1 MCARNNTVIA
11 ILFLS
16 SLLVISCATPIPPTG
31 GLVERSSPKILSS
44 VPQTGAIQF
53 NGQSIRID
61 FDRFISRNS
70 VQRAIQIEPDLGIPY
85 SINWKR
91 KSMILQFDSP
101 FPDSVTVIV
110 SLGADIA
117 DVNGNRLTTPY
128 QIAFSTGAYL
138 DSASVHFNV
147 YSFDQAKGVSGQ
159 KVGLFRDGIDDA
171 AVYIAESDTSGVAR
185 FRYVSRGSY
194 TARLFDDRNR
204 NRKVDENE
212 FAVSLSQKVNVEGDS
227 LNFGGN
233 FVYSRQDTTS
243 PDILGVGLLSSDRI
257 RIRFS
262 ESIRLSNT
270 SSLSIIDS
278 KGNRFQGTWLYS
290 DPIDASIAI
299 ARSSINLDPNQS
311 YKLELDSITDSMG
324 NIFNGN
330 SPPFAGSSRPD
341 TTVQRIIR
349 FPEPSFVLPNDTFLV
364 VYSDIIRSGA
374 IADSI
379 IVIDGENQIKNWKDT
394 IISDNKLY
402 VFRKEGWIPGQSYQ
416 IRYWSPKEQR
426 HRNLSFRVQREEDLA
441 NLELLI
447 PENWQKKSII
457 IELLDINGAVLK
469 SIQEQSA
476 NERIT
481 ISALEPATYRLRVW
495 LDANLNRRWD
505 QKVSTL
511 NNSEHEKIF
520 ILPRVNLSARMTSIV
535 QIDEIF

>member
-11 ILFLS
+11 ILFVS
-16 SLLVISCATPIPPTG
+16 SLLAVSCATPIPPTG

-44 VPQTGAIQF
+44 DPQTGAIQF

-61 FDRFISRNS
+61 FDRFIARNS

-91 KSMILQFDSP
+91 KSMILQFESP
-101 FPDSVTVIV
+101 FPDSVTAIV

-212 FAVSLSQKVNVEGDS
+212 FSVSLSQKVNVEGDS

-233 FVYSRQDTTS
+233 FVYSRQDTTT

-278 KGNRFQGTWLYS
+278 KGNRFLGTWLYS

-324 NIFNGN
+324 YIFNGN

-379 IVIDGENQIKNWKDT
+379 IIIDGENQIKNWKDI

-402 VFRKEGWIPGQSYQ
+402 VFRNEGWIPGQSYQ
-416 IRYWSPKEQR
+416 IRYWSPMDQR
-426 HRNLSFRVQREEDLA
+426 HRNQSFRVQREEDLA

-457 IELLDINGAVLK
+457 IELLDIDGAVLK

-505 QKVSTL
+505 QMVSTL
-511 NNSEHEKIF
+511 NNSEQEKIF

-535 QIDEIF
+535 QVDEIF

>member
-1 MCARNNTVIA
+1 MCARNNSVIA
-11 ILFLS
+11 LLFVS
-16 SLLVISCATPIPPTG
+16 SLLVSSCATPIPPTG
-31 GLVERSSPKILSS
+31 GMVERSSPKILSS
-44 VPQTGAIQF
+44 DPQTGAIQF

-91 KSMILQFDSP
+91 KSMILQFESP

-147 YSFDQAKGVSGQ
+147 FSFDQAKGVSGQ

-212 FAVSLSQKVNVEGDS
+212 FSVSLSQKVNVEGDS

-233 FVYSRQDTTS
+233 FVYSRQDTTT

-379 IVIDGENQIKNWKDT
+379 IIIDGENQIKNWKDI

-416 IRYWSPKEQR
+416 IRYWSPMDQR
-426 HRNLSFRVQREEDLA
+426 HRNQSFRVQREEDLA

-457 IELLDINGAVLK
+457 IELLDIDGVVLK

-505 QKVSTL
+505 QMVSTL
-511 NNSEHEKIF
+511 NNSEQEKIF
-520 ILPRVNLSARMTSIV
+520 ILPRVNLIARMTSIV
-535 QIDEIF
+535 QVDEIF